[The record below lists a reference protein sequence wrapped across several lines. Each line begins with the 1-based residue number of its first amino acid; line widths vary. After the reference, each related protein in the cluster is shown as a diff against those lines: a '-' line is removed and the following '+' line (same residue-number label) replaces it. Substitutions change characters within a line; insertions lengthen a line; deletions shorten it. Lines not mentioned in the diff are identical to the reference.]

1 MTRIREEEDR
11 KLPKLVRDRR
21 NFSLARFYSETHCRN
36 RISRSFLLGLQS
48 VRRPIS
54 RSNVKP
60 CKSCLKLMMTMM
72 MIIMMMKLKVILS
85 FYVYIGKRLL
95 AEQVYSSQ
103 QQR

>member
-72 MIIMMMKLKVILS
+72 MKLKVILS